1 MVRFNYKRLDA
12 LLVLPVLLVLALV
25 LTLPGKAEAVH
36 REKDEFIRTNISAN
50 FHHESGVWLNVNAS
64 LNDRDGAD
72 SGFANV
78 NVFDGTVGEFGEG
91 CGFGQ
96 DLFDENGGALP
107 GLVMSSDIDAGTV
120 TLAGTVA
127 LEGDCGFNQVVL
139 DLTWTTT
146 GVVSKFRYTNT
157 TLEQTC
163 RARGKGYDSELT
175 GSWAINPAGP
185 AVTLENT
192 NVNFATWSCVSQ
204 QRHKI

>member
-1 MVRFNYKRLDA
+1 MVRIKYKRLGS
-12 LLVLPVLLVLALV
+12 LLVLPVLLALALV
-25 LTLPGKAEAVH
+25 LTLPGSAEAVH

-78 NVFDGTVGEFGEG
+78 NIHVDPGSLN

-96 DLFDENGGALP
+96 NLFDENGVALP
-107 GLVMSSDIDAGTV
+107 GLVMTSDIDAGTV

-163 RARGKGYDSELT
+163 RARGKGYESELT
-175 GSWAINPAGP
+175 GSWAINIGGP
-185 AVTLENT
+185 AVTVENA
-192 NVNFATWSCVSQ
+192 NVNFAAWSCVSQ